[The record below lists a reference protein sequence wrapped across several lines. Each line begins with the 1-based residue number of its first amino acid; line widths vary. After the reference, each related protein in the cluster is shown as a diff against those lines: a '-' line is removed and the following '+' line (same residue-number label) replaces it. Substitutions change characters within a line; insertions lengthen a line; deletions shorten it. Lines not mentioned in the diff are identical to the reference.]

1 MENIFNVALG
11 LILPL
16 VGTTM
21 GAAMVFVLRR
31 EMGARLERALL
42 GFAAGVMIA
51 ASVWSLLIPAMDMA
65 EASGQSA
72 WLPAVGGFLCG
83 MGFLLALDSLIPHLH
98 AHEDKPEGKPS
109 GLGRSLMLMLAVT
122 LHNLPEGMAV
132 GLSFAVAAAQNE
144 PADLAAAFVLAL
156 GMSLQ
161 NFPEGAAV
169 SLPLRSQGMGA
180 GKAFGLGVLSG
191 AVEPLF
197 GLVAVL
203 AAGSIAGAMPLVL
216 SFAAGAMVYV
226 VAQEMIPQATSAPH
240 AQAGVASIL
249 VGFWLMMLLDALLG

>member
-1 MENIFNVALG
+1 MKYRKKEVIPLKIFYG
-11 LILPL
+11 ILLPFW
-16 VGTTM
+16 GTTL
-21 GAAMVFVLRR
+21 GAICALFLKKQLRPGLCR
-31 EMGARLERALL
+31 GLS
-42 GFAAGVMIA
+42 GFAAGVMTA
-51 ASVWSLLIPAMDMA
+51 ASVWSLLIPAID
-65 EASGQSA
+65 QSSTLGVWA
-72 WLPAVGGFLCG
+72 FLPAAAGLWLGVGFLALLDL
-83 MGFLLALDSLIPHLH
+83 LLAKCRPGRRGLSPTALLI
-98 AHEDKPEGKPS
+98 
-109 GLGRSLMLMLAVT
+109 LAVT

>member
-1 MENIFNVALG
+1 MLKLQLLYAL
-11 LILPL
+11 L
-16 VGTTM
+16 GTGGMFLATCA
-21 GAAMVFVLRR
+21 GAAMVFLFWRSFSCQSGQVF
-31 EMGARLERALL
+31 MG
-42 GFAAGVMIA
+42 FSAGVMLA
-51 ASVWSLLIPAMDMA
+51 AGVWSLLLPAMERLNGDKMA
-65 EASGQSA
+65 MF
-72 WLPAVGGFLCG
+72 WLVGGGFLLG
-83 MGFLLALDSLIPHLH
+83 GSFLWLMDRLSARLLPQSLQPGQNTALLVLAI
-98 AHEDKPEGKPS
+98 
-109 GLGRSLMLMLAVT
+109 T